1 LRVLNIIGSD
11 EPSNIWWYRT
21 KHLKELG
28 VDIHLLLPNKCR
40 MSELAEEMG
49 IPVHFAPIMS
59 GSITRSFIKK
69 RLIDLEALR
78 EMRKF
83 RLKEWDII
91 LCDLPRASF
100 FARISLKDSAPII
113 TTYHGPA
120 YLQPH
125 IWLMERLLH
134 HWDRASIAISNA
146 VKLYVI
152 KSLGVS
158 TNKINVVYNGL
169 EVEDLDKIPPNPNHL
184 HNELSLPPST
194 PIFTMIGHFYI
205 EKRKRHELFLE
216 SARKLLEKERD
227 VHFAIV
233 GWHDGTGKSL
243 SYMESIMEYAHK
255 LGLGEKVH
263 FLGRRSD
270 IANILDSSI
279 CLVHPSILEGFGMVL
294 LEAMARRKPVIGV
307 RHWAIPEV
315 VKDGETGIIVEPDN
329 PELLAEA
336 MLKILHSPQMAREMG
351 EKGRERLE
359 RYFTAR
365 KMGEE
370 YAKFLRSRKPGARSQ
385 KSEAKTQEPGKK
397 PGDRSQEPEA
407 RSRQEAGS
415 QKPGLRSPEPGR
427 REDK

>member
-1 LRVLNIIGSD
+1 
-11 EPSNIWWYRT
+11 
-21 KHLKELG
+21 
-28 VDIHLLLPNKCR
+28 
-40 MSELAEEMG
+40 
-49 IPVHFAPIMS
+49 MS

-78 EMRKF
+78 EVRKF
-83 RLKEWDII
+83 RFKEWDII

-125 IWLMERLLH
+125 IWLMERLFH
-134 HWDRASIAISNA
+134 HRDRASIAISNA
-146 VKLYVI
+146 VKLYVV
-152 KSLGVS
+152 KNLGVPAK
-158 TNKINVVYNGL
+158 KIKVVYNGL
-169 EVEDLDKIPPNPNHL
+169 EVGDLDKIPPNPHHL
-184 HNELSLPPST
+184 QNGLSLPPST
-194 PIFTMIGHFYI
+194 PIFTMVGHFYI

-216 SARKLLEKERD
+216 SARKLLEKERN

-233 GWHDGTGKSL
+233 GWHSGTGKSL

-255 LGLGEKVH
+255 LGLGENVH

-370 YAKFLRSRKPGARSQ
+370 YWKFFRSLKPEASSQARSPHSEASSQEPEPRSRARSRKPEAREPESGAR
-385 KSEAKTQEPGKK
+385 EE
-397 PGDRSQEPEA
+397 GD
-407 RSRQEAGS
+407 
-415 QKPGLRSPEPGR
+415 K
-427 REDK
+427 